1 MKRLLFFILILVNV
15 SANAAPDCQQCEQ
28 DKEKWEKI
36 KARKVAFFASKLD
49 LTVAESQAFWPLY
62 NEYSEKRDKLLFE
75 LFPKY
80 NDEEINRLMNLTD
93 KEAAER
99 MDAYF
104 EKQNEL
110 NALEKEYNQKFRKIL
125 PEHKVLRMYLAEM
138 LFRKELLENL
148 RESRPNKNNK
158 PKPPVK
164 PR

>member
-1 MKRLLFFILILVNV
+1 MNRLLFVVLIMLNV
-15 SANAAPDCQQCEQ
+15 SANAFPAWYQCDQ

-36 KARKVAFFASKLD
+36 KARKVAFFSSKLD
-49 LTVAESQAFWPLY
+49 LTVSESQAFWPLY

-75 LFPKY
+75 LFPRY
-80 NDEEINRLMNLTD
+80 TDEEINRLMNLTD

-104 EKQNEL
+104 EKL
-110 NALEKEYNQKFRKIL
+110 NQLNVLEKEYHQKFKKIL
-125 PEHKVLRMYLAEM
+125 PEHKVIRMYLAEM

-148 RESRPNKNNK
+148 RESRLNKNNK
-158 PKPPVK
+158 SKSPVK